1 MEILGMGYV
10 ALFMLIGSFLGR
22 ILGQLIG
29 VGGDVGG
36 VGIAML
42 LMVVTT
48 NYLKSKGRP
57 LHKNTERGVKFLSA
71 IYIPVIVAMAARLNV
86 VGALRGGFVALLA
99 GGVATIGAMFLV
111 PLISKLRKTND

>member
-1 MEILGMGYV
+1 MEILGMGFV
-10 ALFMLIGSFLGR
+10 AMFMLIGSFIGR
-22 ILGQLIG
+22 LLGQLIG

-42 LMVVTT
+42 LLVLTT
-48 NYLKSKGRP
+48 NYLKSKGMP
-57 LHKNTERGVKFLSA
+57 LHEKTERGVKFLSA

-86 VGALRGGFVALLA
+86 VGALKGGFVALLA

-111 PLISKLRKTND
+111 PLLAKLRK